1 MELNDFLDYVNSGN
15 RITAPSEELAY
26 CSYLSQEALKITAQ
40 INSGYHGPNELRQL
54 FAQLCG
60 QPVNETLRLIPPFY
74 TDCGKNI
81 HLGENVFLN
90 AGCTFQ
96 DQGGITIGDRVLIGN
111 HGTIVTLNHDFDP
124 DKRQDLH
131 PSPVF
136 IGNDVW
142 LGSNVTILPGVTIG
156 DGAII
161 AAGAVENRN
170 IPARTIAAGVPAKV
184 IKEI

>member
-1 MELNDFLDYVNSGN
+1 MGIELQRPL
-15 RITAPSEELAY
+15 RELAY

-90 AGCTFQ
+90 AACTCQ
-96 DQGGITIGDRVLIGN
+96 DQGESPLETEFLIGH

-124 DKRQDLH
+124 DKKT
-131 PSPVF
+131 
-136 IGNDVW
+136 
-142 LGSNVTILPGVTIG
+142 GSAPF
-156 DGAII
+156 
-161 AAGAVENRN
+161 AGIHRE
-170 IPARTIAAGVPAKV
+170 
-184 IKEI
+184 